1 MSGMTE
7 EQNAGLPP
15 LTVNGVAVPTAAIT
29 DFYGEDERRVSSF
42 VSNFGDWQLP
52 ADAAAAMGSEV
63 GHLEWFHDTG
73 ELVLIGDVPES
84 GVVEEEVPAPDT
96 TTDDVETEV
105 GKFLDP
111 LAGPFGGTGVVRT
124 PRRGEVRETVFG
136 EVVDSDTRVAV
147 IAHIKHGPKAHE
159 VLWGWHRKHR
169 KADGWEWL
177 QGRLAKH

>member
-1 MSGMTE
+1 MSGMT

-15 LTVNGVAVPTAAIT
+15 LTVNGVAVPTLSIT
-29 DFYGEDERRVSSF
+29 DFYAEDQRRVASF

-52 ADAAAAMGSEV
+52 GDAAAAMGSDV
-63 GHLEWFHDTG
+63 AHLEWFHDTG

-96 TTDDVETEV
+96 TDDEVEVEAD
-105 GKFLDP
+105 KLLEP
-111 LAGPFGGTGVVRT
+111 LAGPFGGTGMVRKT
-124 PRRGEVRETVFG
+124 SAGAVRETVFG

-147 IAHIKHGPKAHE
+147 VAHIKHGPKAHE